1 MLLGLTYFYLAFVSA
16 FTSLPQSLHLGWCHP
31 ALAAPADQHLRLA
44 EDLPVYL
51 LGCTS
56 AVMLPA

>member
-1 MLLGLTYFYLAFVSA
+1 MLLEIHILFIKYLC
-16 FTSLPQSLHLGWCHP
+16 FTSLPQSQHLGWCHP
-31 ALAAPADQHLRLA
+31 ALAAPADQHLRPA
-44 EDLPVYL
+44 EDRPVHL